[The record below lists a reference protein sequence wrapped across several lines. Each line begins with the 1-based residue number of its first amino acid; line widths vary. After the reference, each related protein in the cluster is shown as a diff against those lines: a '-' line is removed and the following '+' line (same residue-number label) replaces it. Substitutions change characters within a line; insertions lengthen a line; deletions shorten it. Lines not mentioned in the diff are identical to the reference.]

1 MSVSVRA
8 LNADEARLLT
18 AARLVAVEHAPYLA
32 HALFSVQPVA
42 AEGLGTFA
50 VDRGWRLYVDPATLV
65 GWGPTLAGG
74 VLVHE
79 VGHLVRAH
87 AERADALG
95 ADFDHERWNVATD
108 CAINDDLVAAG
119 VPLPDGAVTP
129 AMLGLAEGGIEEV
142 YYAALSQQTASDMRL
157 DGADGGGGGG
167 CGSGAGDPPAP
178 WELPADDPSAPA
190 VGPADASMT
199 RRRVAQAVR
208 DHAANRCRGHLPAGW
223 RRWADQTLAAPT
235 IPWRRVLAS
244 AVRRAIAHA
253 AGCHDYAYSRPGRRR
268 IPRIVTPALRR
279 PLVTV
284 AVVVDTSG
292 SMGQSEVN
300 AALAEVKGVI
310 TAAGIGTQRLMVLA
324 CDAAVG
330 ATSRVRRVEDVQLVG
345 GGGTDMRVGI
355 AAAEASRPRPD
366 VIVVFTDGYTPW
378 PDRPSTRSAGRRHHR
393 HGRECRA
400 RAGLGNDRTGSRG
413 MTGSPNQNTSKHTG
427 VELSAA
433 LADYADRLLLGTGL
447 DAADAVLIA
456 SRHLDPPA
464 ELRGL
469 ANALQAGWL
478 AEDPA

>member
-1 MSVSVRA
+1 VSVVVRT
-8 LNADEARLLT
+8 LEADEARLVT

-32 HALFSVQPVA
+32 HALCTVQPVA
-42 AEGLGTFA
+42 AVGLGTFA

-65 GWGPTLAGG
+65 RWGPTLAGG

-87 AERADALG
+87 AERADAFG
-95 ADFDHERWNVATD
+95 ADVDHERWNVVAD

-119 VPLPDGAVTP
+119 VPLPQGAVTP

-142 YYAALSQQTASDMRL
+142 YYAALSEQAASKTSP
-157 DGADGGGGGG
+157 DGAGGNS
-167 CGSGAGDPPAP
+167 CGSGAGAPAAP
-178 WELPADDPSAPA
+178 WELPPSDSAAPA

-208 DHAANRCRGHLPAGW
+208 DHASNHSRGHMPAGW
-223 RRWADQTLAAPT
+223 QRWADQTLAGPT

-310 TAAGIGTQRLMVLA
+310 KAAGIGAQRLVVMA

-345 GGGTDMRVGI
+345 GGRTDMRVGI
-355 AAAEASRPRPD
+355 AAAETSRPDPD
-366 VIVVFTDGYTPW
+366 VIVVVTDGYTPW
-378 PDRPSTRSAGRRHHR
+378 PDRPA
-393 HGRECRA
+393 RA
-400 RAGLGNDRTGSRG
+400 RLVVAIIGTDS
-413 MTGSPNQNTSKHTG
+413 
-427 VELSAA
+427 SADHVPDWA
-433 LADYADRLLLGTGL
+433 TTVRV
-447 DAADAVLIA
+447 AAA
-456 SRHLDPPA
+456 
-464 ELRGL
+464 
-469 ANALQAGWL
+469 
-478 AEDPA
+478 

>member
-1 MSVSVRA
+1 VSVSVRV

-18 AARLVAVEHAPYLA
+18 AARLVAVEKAPYLA
-32 HALFSVQPVA
+32 HALFSTHPVA
-42 AEGLGTFA
+42 AEG
-50 VDRGWRLYVDPATLV
+50 YVDPATLV
-65 GWGPTLAGG
+65 GWGPALAGG

-95 ADFDHERWNVATD
+95 ADYDPQRWNLAGD
-108 CAINDDLVAAG
+108 IAINDDLLAAG
-119 VPLPDGAVTP
+119 VHLPDGVVTP
-129 AMLGLAEGGIEEV
+129 AALGLDEGGIEEV
-142 YYAALSQQTASDMRL
+142 YYAALSQQAASD
-157 DGADGGGGGG
+157 GGNEHASGDGG
-167 CGSGAGDPPAP
+167 CGSGAGDKPAS
-178 WELPADDPSAPA
+178 WELPDDDASAPA
-190 VGPADASMT
+190 IGPADASMT

-208 DHAANRCRGHLPAGW
+208 DHAANRSRGHLPAGW
-223 RRWADQTLAAPT
+223 RRWADQTLAGPT

-279 PLVTV
+279 PLVKV

-292 SMGQSEVN
+292 SMGQSELD

-310 TAAGIGTQRLMVLA
+310 TAAGVGTQRLMVLA

-355 AAAEASRPRPD
+355 AAAETSLPHPD

-378 PDRPSTRSAGRRHHR
+378 PDRPL
-393 HGRECRA
+393 RA
-400 RAGLGNDRTGSRG
+400 RLVVAIIGAQAT
-413 MTGSPNQNTSKHTG
+413 
-427 VELSAA
+427 VEHVPDWATTVRVAA
-433 LADYADRLLLGTGL
+433 T
-447 DAADAVLIA
+447 
-456 SRHLDPPA
+456 
-464 ELRGL
+464 
-469 ANALQAGWL
+469 
-478 AEDPA
+478 

>member
-1 MSVSVRA
+1 VSVVVRR

-32 HALFSVQPVA
+32 HALFSTQPVA

-65 GWGPTLAGG
+65 GWGPALAGG

-79 VGHLVRAH
+79 IGHLVRAH

-95 ADFDHERWNVATD
+95 ADYDHRRWNLAAD
-108 CAINDDLVAAG
+108 ISINDDLLAAG
-119 VPLPDGAVTP
+119 VPLPDGVVTP
-129 AMLGLAEGGIEEV
+129 AALGLAEGGIEEV

-157 DGADGGGGGG
+157 DGVDGPSDDDGG

-178 WELPADDPSAPA
+178 WELPADDPAAPA

-208 DHAANRCRGHLPAGW
+208 EHAANRSRGHLPAGW

-284 AVVVDTSG
+284 AAVVDTSG
-292 SMGQSEVN
+292 SMGQSELD
-300 AALAEVKGVI
+300 AAMAEVKGVI

-355 AAAEASRPRPD
+355 TAAEASRPRPD

-378 PDRPSTRSAGRRHHR
+378 PDRPT
-393 HGRECRA
+393 RA
-400 RAGLGNDRTGSRG
+400 RLVVAIIGFQSSTEHAPDWATTVRVT
-413 MTGSPNQNTSKHTG
+413 
-427 VELSAA
+427 AA
-433 LADYADRLLLGTGL
+433 
-447 DAADAVLIA
+447 
-456 SRHLDPPA
+456 
-464 ELRGL
+464 
-469 ANALQAGWL
+469 
-478 AEDPA
+478 

>member
-1 MSVSVRA
+1 
-8 LNADEARLLT
+8 
-18 AARLVAVEHAPYLA
+18 VAVEHAPYLA
-32 HALFSVQPVA
+32 HALFTVQAFA
-42 AEGLGTFA
+42 AVGLGTFA
-50 VDRGWRLYVDPATLV
+50 VDRGWRLYLDPATLV
-65 GWGPTLAGG
+65 RWGPTLAGG

-95 ADFDHERWNVATD
+95 ADVDHECWNVAAD
-108 CAINDDLVAAG
+108 CAINDDLIAAG
-119 VPLPDGAVTP
+119 VLLPAGAVTP

-142 YYAALSQQTASDMRL
+142 YYAALSSRAASKASPDS
-157 DGADGGGGGG
+157 ASGGG
-167 CGSGAGDPPAP
+167 CGSGAGEPAAS
-178 WELPADDPSAPA
+178 WELPADDHSAPA

-208 DHAANRCRGHLPAGW
+208 DHAANRSRGHLPGGW
-223 RRWADQTLAAPT
+223 QRWADQTLAGPT

-253 AGCHDYAYSRPGRRR
+253 AGCHDYAYNRPGRRR
-268 IPRIVTPALRR
+268 IPRVVTPALRR

-310 TAAGIGTQRLMVLA
+310 RAAGIGAQRLVVLA

-330 ATSRVRRVEDVQLVG
+330 AMSRVRRVEDVQLVG

-355 AAAEASRPRPD
+355 AAAEACRPHPD

-378 PDRPSTRSAGRRHHR
+378 PDRAA
-393 HGRECRA
+393 RA
-400 RAGLGNDRTGSRG
+400 RLVVAIIGTDATADHVPDWATAVR
-413 MTGSPNQNTSKHTG
+413 
-427 VELSAA
+427 VAA
-433 LADYADRLLLGTGL
+433 A
-447 DAADAVLIA
+447 
-456 SRHLDPPA
+456 
-464 ELRGL
+464 
-469 ANALQAGWL
+469 
-478 AEDPA
+478 